1 VNYNSSFNANSSPS
15 ATPNQHSP
23 NEAPPNTLRDTLLQY
38 ISPEDLARAQTR
50 AEAILTSESGQPSP
64 SPSADSPRPSRKR
77 SRRSSPSDS
86 AASAKRHSR
95 KCTICQHAD
104 RAEIEQSFMHWV
116 PLMDI
121 ADEFDLPSADAVRR
135 HALALGLEEVRNQTT
150 RRSLYR
156 IIERAGDAA
165 PTAAGVIQAIR
176 ACSCLDDSGRWVEPP
191 RRVIVTHEV
200 RYVDAHATQPPA
212 APAIALPAPSA
223 TVAPPLPAATL
234 EDSAEHHS

>member
-1 VNYNSSFNANSSPS
+1 MNYNSSFNANSSPS

-50 AEAILTSESGQPSP
+50 AEAILTSEAEQPSP
-64 SPSADSPRPSRKR
+64 SPSENSPRPARNR
-77 SRRSSPSDS
+77 TRRSSPSESPASD
-86 AASAKRHSR
+86 AAEPHASAQRHAR
-95 KCTICQHAD
+95 KCTICRHED

-200 RYVDAHATQPPA
+200 RYVDAHANQPPA
-212 APAIALPAPSA
+212 APAIALPA
-223 TVAPPLPAATL
+223 AAL
-234 EDSAEHHS
+234 EDHAEHQF